1 MGNHSHPGILDVIMD
16 WPEGKDFRMLAKE
29 GVTHA
34 GEPLLY
40 NKVPENEKYAQFA
53 DGSCCTVGKHRRW
66 NIALYGVLHYKL
78 QNILKERVN
87 WQKQRPSS

>member
-53 DGSCCTVGKHRRW
+53 DGSC
-66 NIALYGVLHYKL
+66 
-78 QNILKERVN
+78 
-87 WQKQRPSS
+87 